1 MSRVGMGTRPPALP
15 GVPLRTVAGAFL
27 CLAVLFLATGCASVS
42 LDRARSRF
50 SARDAGA
57 ALAAMPEEPSDRR
70 TDSLLFLLERA
81 TILQANGRYAESAAE
96 FLRASA
102 VQDRL
107 RIGSISRSSASMII
121 NDMTKAFTGA
131 PFEQVLL
138 HAFAAK
144 NYLAMGQPD
153 DAAVEAR
160 NILDRLSGDLDGY
173 PDDPYARYLA
183 AVCLELTGDADNA
196 SIEYR
201 KSSELSATA
210 NIDPV
215 TGRLG
220 HARRSAKPPHANN
233 DASPAA
239 PQDSRRELV
248 CFVGIGVVG
257 PAHGG
262 GSRGERWGPHPYADV
277 YINGAL
283 AGKSVTLTDTRR
295 MHAATAARTAAAKAA
310 KTVVR
315 TGLKFAA
322 ANAVGQRNEGLG
334 ALLWLL
340 LFGMEVEDTRRW
352 ETLPLW
358 LQVARVKCPEK
369 VAEVRVVFR
378 RADGTI
384 VEEQA
389 LRPPFASSPRL
400 TVTFTRAL

>member
-1 MSRVGMGTRPPALP
+1 MSRVGMGTRSPVLP
-15 GVPLRTVAGAFL
+15 GIPFRAAAGVVF
-27 CLAVLFLATGCASVS
+27 CLAVLFLASGCASVS

-81 TILQANGRYAESAAE
+81 TILQANGKYAESASE

-102 VQDRL
+102 AQERL

-144 NYLAMGQPD
+144 NYLAMGLPD

-173 PDDPYARYLA
+173 PDDPYSRYLA
-183 AVCLELTGDADNA
+183 AVCLELTGDSDSA

-201 KSSELSATA
+201 KSSELAAAA
-210 NIDPV
+210 NMDPG

-220 HARRSAKPPHANN
+220 NALRSGKPPHSLHETAIETPR
-233 DASPAA
+233 DW
-239 PQDSRRELV
+239 RRDLV

-257 PAHGG
+257 PAHAAGPPLD
-262 GSRGERWGPHPYADV
+262 RWGPHPYADV
-277 YINGAL
+277 YINGTL
-283 AGKSVTLTDTRR
+283 AGRSVTLSDTRQ

-310 KTVVR
+310 KTLVR
-315 TGLKFAA
+315 TGLKFTA
-322 ANAVGQRNEGLG
+322 ANAVAQRNDGLG

-340 LFGMEVEDTRRW
+340 LFGMEAEDTRRW
-352 ETLPLW
+352 ETLPRW

-369 VAEVRVVFR
+369 VSEVCVVFR
-378 RADGTI
+378 RSDGTT
-384 VEEQA
+384 VERQV
-389 LRPPFASSPRL
+389 LSPPAADSSRL
-400 TVTFTRAL
+400 TATFARSL